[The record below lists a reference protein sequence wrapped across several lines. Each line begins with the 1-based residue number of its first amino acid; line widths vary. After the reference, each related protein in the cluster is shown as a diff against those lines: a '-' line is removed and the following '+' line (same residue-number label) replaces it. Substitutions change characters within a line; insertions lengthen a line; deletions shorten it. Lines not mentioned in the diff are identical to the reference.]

1 MLRIKINK
9 FLFLLTF
16 ALLPSVVV
24 CGKKAEKPDT
34 ITARRA
40 FIEMPSGVL
49 DLLPKDTRL
58 DMLDY
63 YSNDSIWKA
72 TNNLRGISYLEKVA
86 PDYLSVKLTPVSSM
100 QFKVLKLKDG
110 KEILMTVYTTG
121 GEGENEDSDIEFYD
135 ARLNRLDKEKFF
147 PTPKI
152 SYFFDTKGYQTKMK
166 EIEEILPFYTIAFE
180 AFPGLTDVEGRL
192 TYKDAVSIED
202 GKIIE
207 MFIRPSVKFI
217 WDGKKFKTTE

>member
-1 MLRIKINK
+1 MSRIKINK

-72 TNNLRGISYLEKVA
+72 INNLRGISYLEKATMRDYEASGKKRREKSERKAAAKKAAKAEGA
-86 PDYLSVKLTPVSSM
+86 PK
-100 QFKVLKLKDG
+100 KG
-110 KEILMTVYTTG
+110 K
-121 GEGENEDSDIEFYD
+121 
-135 ARLNRLDKEKFF
+135 KK
-147 PTPKI
+147 
-152 SYFFDTKGYQTKMK
+152 KGYIGTPASEVSGKPEYNGNYDIFMK
-166 EIEEILPFYTIAFE
+166 
-180 AFPGLTDVEGRL
+180 
-192 TYKDAVSIED
+192 K
-202 GKIIE
+202 
-207 MFIRPSVKFI
+207 
-217 WDGKKFKTTE
+217 